1 MTQNIDRRGGTAA
14 HSNSLLTAT
23 GAETVHDTTVRL
35 DFSIGGKMYSKSGT
49 NADQTTP
56 TTDYADSVA
65 FSDSSKTLTGVAS
78 AGGQG
83 AVVVWAYNSSGTVK
97 CMMGSRESLNAA
109 GSFAVAPQFPRI
121 PEDVCPFAYQVLK
134 HYGQT
139 STVTFGTSNWNTSG
153 FTNAI
158 VNVFELPDRPQV
170 S

>member
-1 MTQNIDRRGGTAA
+1 MENINYRGLTAA

-35 DFSIGGKMYSKSGT
+35 DFSIDGKMYSKSGT
-49 NADQTTP
+49 NADQATP
-56 TTDYADSVA
+56 TTDYGDSVA

-83 AVVVWAYNSSGTVK
+83 TVVVWAYNSSGTVK
-97 CMMGSRESLNAA
+97 CLMGSRETLDASGN
-109 GSFAVAPQFPRI
+109 FAEPPQFPAI
-121 PEDVCPFAYQVLK
+121 PADVCPFAYQVLK
-134 HYGQT
+134 QYGQT
-139 STVTFGTSNWNTSG
+139 ATATFGTSNWNASG

-158 VNVFELPDRPQV
+158 VNVSTLPARPQV